1 MYNRG
6 AWASGYSISNIAQN
20 PTTGY
25 VNGSITAQTS
35 AIKITSPTQRT
46 DHSWN
51 YHCYAYL
58 NKAINFTAYKTV
70 NIIVSHTY
78 ANRNY
83 KEYMYA
89 YVGSGHG
96 KTDLASTTFTASS
109 SEVTIS
115 INVENIN
122 VSGYIWFYFF
132 RTSGNSDDESYEER
146 NQTCYIHRIYF
157 TN

>member
-1 MYNRG
+1 
-6 AWASGYSISNIAQN
+6 
-20 PTTGY
+20 
-25 VNGSITAQTS
+25 
-35 AIKITSPTQRT
+35 
-46 DHSWN
+46 
-51 YHCYAYL
+51 
-58 NKAINFTAYKTV
+58 
-70 NIIVSHTY
+70 
-78 ANRNY
+78 
-83 KEYMYA
+83 MYA